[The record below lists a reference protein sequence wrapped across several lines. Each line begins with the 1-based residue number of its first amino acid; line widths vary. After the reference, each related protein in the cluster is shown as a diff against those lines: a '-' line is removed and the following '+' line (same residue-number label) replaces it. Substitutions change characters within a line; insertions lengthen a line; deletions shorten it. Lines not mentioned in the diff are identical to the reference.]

1 MGNKI
6 REYRKKKKMTQA
18 ELAQKSGVSRVTISQ
33 LEAGIERNTSSKTLL
48 SIAKALNSTVD
59 EIFLP
64 PVFNRLNI
72 N

>member
-6 REYRKKKKMTQA
+6 REYRKKKKITQA

-59 EIFLP
+59 EIFFTTS
-64 PVFNRLNI
+64 V
-72 N
+72 

>member
-59 EIFLP
+59 EIF
-64 PVFNRLNI
+64 FTTSI
-72 N
+72 

>member
-64 PVFNRLNI
+64 LVFNRLNI

>member
-59 EIFLP
+59 EIFFTTG
-64 PVFNRLNI
+64 V
-72 N
+72 

>member
-33 LEAGIERNTSSKTLL
+33 LEAGIECNTSSKTLL

-59 EIFLP
+59 EIFFTTS
-64 PVFNRLNI
+64 V
-72 N
+72 

>member
-48 SIAKALNSTVD
+48 SIVKALNSTVD
-59 EIFLP
+59 EIFFTTS
-64 PVFNRLNI
+64 V
-72 N
+72 

>member
-59 EIFLP
+59 EIFFTTS
-64 PVFNRLNI
+64 V
-72 N
+72 

>member
-48 SIAKALNSTVD
+48 SIAKALNSTID
-59 EIFLP
+59 EIFFTTS
-64 PVFNRLNI
+64 V
-72 N
+72 

>member
-59 EIFLP
+59 EIFFTAS
-64 PVFNRLNI
+64 V
-72 N
+72 